1 MATVCPKCSRS
12 LFKSHTRGRLET
24 LIKRF
29 TNYRPYRCPQCSWR
43 GFLPKRAE
51 RVSMGARRLTYLAI
65 GAVVAIVGLIVVLHF
80 VNQVEYG
87 PPDLPG

>member
-1 MATVCPKCSRS
+1 
-12 LFKSHTRGRLET
+12 
-24 LIKRF
+24 
-29 TNYRPYRCPQCSWR
+29 
-43 GFLPKRAE
+43 
-51 RVSMGARRLTYLAI
+51 MGARRLTYLAI